1 MIDNN
6 SMVQRLTAL
15 WALSEA
21 AFGGVLHAFQVPFTG
36 LFINASAI
44 IFITLIAYYS
54 RDKSALIKATL
65 VVLIV
70 KATVSPHTPLN
81 AYFAVTMQGMLGLLL
96 FRSLKYFTVSAV
108 VLGVITMFQSALQRI
123 IVLTIIFGKNL
134 WDSIDIFGNYL
145 VDQMT
150 FLNLNNADLNFSLWL
165 ILGYIIIHLI
175 AGILVGIFSSKIPGW
190 VNNEMKEN
198 HDFSSVI
205 TNKIK
210 EQSKSNRRRKNRFL
224 RPGSI
229 AIIMLA
235 LFIIILTYVF
245 PQFNDS
251 QGKMAIIMIVRSF
264 VIMLLWYTIAGP
276 LLRKIYYRYLA
287 NKKSKYTKEVEQSV
301 RIMPLLKVMV
311 VNSWAASKNYP
322 GLSKFK
328 RFITLLIVT
337 LFTVEIPQE

>member
-36 LFINASAI
+36 LFINASAV
-44 IFITLIAYYS
+44 IFITLISFYS
-54 RDKSALIKATL
+54 KNRNALIKATM

-81 AYFAVTMQGMLGLLL
+81 AYFAVTMQGILGLLL
-96 FRSLKYFTVSAV
+96 FRSFKYFTLSAI
-108 VLGVITMFQSALQRI
+108 VLGFLTMLQSALQRI

-145 VDQMT
+145 IEQIT
-150 FLNLNNADLNFSLWL
+150 FLDPYLSDLNISSWL
-165 ILGYIIIHLI
+165 IFTYVTIHLI
-175 AGILVGIFSSKIPGW
+175 AGILIGLFSAKIPKW
-190 VNNEMKEN
+190 VNEEMEIN
-198 HDFSSVI
+198 QTFSAVI
-205 TNKIK
+205 TTQIK
-210 EQSKSNRRRKNRFL
+210 EQTRIKRKSKYRFVK
-224 RPGSI
+224 PGSI
-229 AIIMLA
+229 AIVLLA
-235 LFIIILTYVF
+235 LSIIILTYVF

-251 QGKMAIIMIVRSF
+251 QGKMAIVMIVRSI
-264 VIMLLWYTIAGP
+264 VIMFIWYAIAGP
-276 LLRKIYYRYLA
+276 FLRKMYYKYLGT
-287 NKKSKYTKEVEQSV
+287 KKNKYTLEVEQSV
-301 RIMPLLKVMV
+301 RIMPFLRVMV
-311 VNSWAASKNYP
+311 VNSWLASKKYP

>member
-36 LFINASAI
+36 LFINASAV
-44 IFITLIAYYS
+44 IFITLIAFYS
-54 RDKSALIKATL
+54 QNKSALIKATL
-65 VVLIV
+65 VVLII

-81 AYFAVTMQGMLGLLL
+81 AYFAVTMQGLLGLLL
-96 FRSLKYFTVSAV
+96 FRSLKYFTASAI
-108 VLGVITMFQSALQRI
+108 VLGFLTMFQSALQRI

-134 WDSIDIFGNYL
+134 WESIDIFGNYL
-145 VDQMT
+145 IDQIT
-150 FLNLNNADLNFSLWL
+150 FLDINHDQLNISLWL
-165 ILGYIIIHLI
+165 ISGYVIIHLI
-175 AGILVGIFSSKIPGW
+175 AGVLVGIFAAKIPGW
-190 VNNEMKEN
+190 VKIEMEDN
-198 HDFSSVI
+198 HDFSAVI
-205 TNKIK
+205 SNKMQ
-210 EQSKSNRRRKNRFL
+210 EQSKSNRKRKNRFL

-229 AIIMLA
+229 AIMLLA
-235 LFIIILTYVF
+235 LSIIILTYVF

-251 QGKMAIIMIVRSF
+251 QGKMAIIMIVRSI
-264 VIMLLWYTIAGP
+264 VIMFIWYAIAGP

-301 RIMPLLKVMV
+301 RIMPLMKVMV
-311 VNSWAASKNYP
+311 VNSWNASKKSP